1 MRSSLFTSSSS
12 ANRSSAGRSS
22 VPRRRLPRRTLAAGA
37 VTGALLAIAVP
48 AMASAHVTVSPDEL
62 AAGDHGVL
70 TFAFSHGCEESPT
83 TSLRITMPDGLA
95 SVAPTVD
102 SDWSIDV
109 ERGDDG
115 LVSAVTYTAVTPV
128 PNGLRGA
135 VSMGIGLDEDTPETL
150 AFPVVQTCETGSTEW
165 TQLAEDG
172 EDPHSL
178 DAPAPVVHVG
188 AASDDHAEHGTAT
201 GAENAETDSDDDAA
215 ADPTPVVLGSAGLVA
230 GLAALVVSVMAY
242 RRKA

>member
-1 MRSSLFTSSSS
+1 MRSSLTPSSSIT
-12 ANRSSAGRSS
+12 R
-22 VPRRRLPRRTLAAGA
+22 PRVPRRTLAVGVAAGA
-37 VTGALLAIAVP
+37 VLAIAVP
-48 AMASAHVTVSPDEL
+48 VMASAHVTVSPDEL

-95 SVAPTVD
+95 SVAPTAD
-102 SDWSIDV
+102 SDWTIDV

-135 VSMGIGLDEDTPETL
+135 VSMGIGLDEDSPETL

-188 AASDDHAEHGTAT
+188 AASGEHAGHGTAA
-201 GAENAETDSDDDAA
+201 GEDDAA
-215 ADPTPVVLGSAGLVA
+215 PDADAGDAAASDPTGIILGSAGLVA
-230 GLAALVVSVMAY
+230 GLAALVVSVLAY
-242 RRKA
+242 RRRA

>member
-1 MRSSLFTSSSS
+1 MRSSLTPSSSIT
-12 ANRSSAGRSS
+12 
-22 VPRRRLPRRTLAAGA
+22 RRRVPRRTLAAGVA
-37 VTGALLAIAVP
+37 VGAVLAIAVP

-102 SDWSIDV
+102 SDWTIDV

-135 VSMGIGLDEDTPETL
+135 VSMGIGLDEDSPETL

-178 DAPAPVVHVG
+178 DAPAPVVHVA
-188 AASDDHAEHGTAT
+188 AASGDHSEHGTAT
-201 GAENAETDSDDDAA
+201 GDEDAESDADGGNAA
-215 ADPTPVVLGSAGLVA
+215 ASAPTGIVLGSAGLVA
-230 GLAALVVSVMAY
+230 GLAALVVSVLAY
-242 RRKA
+242 RRRA